1 MHPLREFFQRLLGS
15 SVGPSVF
22 EIEPLLP
29 SYLPHGVI
37 DEPHDEDIVEHLCY
51 TGWGTRKGPQCH
63 RKPAIEIGDVMP
75 PAAWHI

>member
-29 SYLPHGVI
+29 PYLSHGVV
-37 DEPHDEDIVEHLCY
+37 DKPHHEYVVEHLGY
-51 TGWGTRKGPQCH
+51 
-63 RKPAIEIGDVMP
+63 P
-75 PAAWHI
+75 PGGARQRP